1 MRAHATGASEP
12 ERFDPVGP
20 YLVLSRLDDPA
31 SPVPVP
37 ERRYVARSADGDRT
51 VLLGL
56 PLPDADPGR
65 FRAEAET
72 SRYLLGP
79 WAAPATEVSA
89 PSEAPWHARPYLPVL
104 PLPAALD
111 VHGGPL
117 PERTVRALG
126 AALAETLIVG
136 HGQGLSHAGVS
147 PAAVLLAA
155 DGPRLSCFGAVRAA
169 AADGTPRSGLPG
181 LESGSLPPEQAAGG
195 PAQPA
200 GDVYALGATLAYAA
214 TGYTVPERE
223 ELPAGLRTLISACLA
238 RDPAA
243 RPQPAALLDAL
254 APAADGTPAPVPAA
268 APVPTALD
276 AAFGPAGRGTAGLG
290 PGWLPGR
297 VIAALARQ
305 SASLL
310 AADVPAGKRP
320 ADAPAAGAPATPA
333 AAAPPTPVPAGAT
346 LPIAPTRRQD

>member
-1 MRAHATGASEP
+1 MGPQGRGMGEP
-12 ERFDPVGP
+12 ERFDPIGP

-37 ERRYVARSADGDRT
+37 ERRYLARSADGDRT
-51 VLLGL
+51 VLLGAAL
-56 PLPDADPGR
+56 PGADPDR

-79 WAAPATEVSA
+79 WASPATEVA
-89 PSEAPWHARPYLPVL
+89 GAGGTPWHARPYLPVL
-104 PLPAALD
+104 PLPAALA

-126 AALAETLIVG
+126 AAVAETLIIG
-136 HGQGLSHAGVS
+136 HGQGLSHGGVC

-155 DGPRLSCFGAVRAA
+155 DGPRLGCFGAVRAA

-195 PAQPA
+195 PTLPA
-200 GDVYALGATLAYAA
+200 GDVHALGATLAYAA
-214 TGYTVPERE
+214 TGHTVPERE
-223 ELPAGLRTLISACLA
+223 ELPAGLRALVAACLA

-243 RPQPAALLDAL
+243 RPRPAELLDAL
-254 APAADGTPAPVPAA
+254 VPAA
-268 APVPTALD
+268 QDGPARPSD
-276 AAFGPAGRGTAGLG
+276 GAAAPAGRAAAALG

-305 SASLL
+305 SAALL
-310 AADVPAGKRP
+310 AADIPAAHRPSAPARP
-320 ADAPAAGAPATPA
+320 APPAPAV
-333 AAAPPTPVPAGAT
+333 PPTPAPAGAT
-346 LPIAPTRRQD
+346 LALAPTRRQD